1 MLKCLQFR
9 RLVTAI
15 QNIALTLNRH
25 YPARLYRLYLVDA
38 PAIVHIP
45 VRVSS
50 GNHHVQL
57 EAGLS
62 SSTHVIQSQGRA
74 PQLLRNERQR
84 AHRCDCV
91 QAIKAMLHPS
101 TSSKILICD
110 LGDERLPVDLA
121 QDSALHQDGRI

>member
-38 PAIVHIP
+38 PAIVHLP
-45 VRVSS
+45 VRVRS
-50 GNHHVQL
+50 GHDCMQQKG
-57 EAGLS
+57 GLS
-62 SSTHVIQSQGRA
+62 SLPHATYSRGRV
-74 PQLLRNERQR
+74 PQLLTTGLQWVHCC
-84 AHRCDCV
+84 AHL

-121 QDSALHQDGRI
+121 QDSALHQDGHI